1 MAGTYSGDGEN
12 PFKFCAQVSSILS
25 AVAFEAAVKTTDGL
39 RFKGNTRN
47 KTWTTYTTTFKPSAK
62 VRQFKQD
69 VVAKKQ
75 IGNLLKLMN
84 EPSSLLDVDGGNVSW
99 TTYSTNFK
107 PSAKVRQAKQNS
119 VKKKQVDN
127 LIKFMNVNN
136 HDDSSSVEDVEG
148 AEDAENAAE
157 SDDESVSLL
166 EVGGGAKSKGNQ
178 TWTATL
184 ATNFKPSAGERQA
197 KQDVVAKK
205 QIGNLLRLMNEPSSS
220 LLDVNGGNVSWTT
233 YSTNFKPTQETR
245 QAKQDLNKKN
255 QVDNLVKYMN
265 QK

>member
-1 MAGTYSGDGEN
+1 
-12 PFKFCAQVSSILS
+12 
-25 AVAFEAAVKTTDGL
+25 
-39 RFKGNTRN
+39 
-47 KTWTTYTTTFKPSAK
+47 
-62 VRQFKQD
+62 
-69 VVAKKQ
+69 
-75 IGNLLKLMN
+75 
-84 EPSSLLDVDGGNVSW
+84 
-99 TTYSTNFK
+99 
-107 PSAKVRQAKQNS
+107 
-119 VKKKQVDN
+119 
-127 LIKFMNVNN
+127 MNVNN

-166 EVGGGAKSKGNQ
+166 EVGVGAKSKGNQ

-205 QIGNLLRLMNEPSSS
+205 QIGNLLKLMNEPSSS
-220 LLDVNGGNVSWTT
+220 LLDVDGGNVSWTT

>member
-1 MAGTYSGDGEN
+1 
-12 PFKFCAQVSSILS
+12 
-25 AVAFEAAVKTTDGL
+25 
-39 RFKGNTRN
+39 
-47 KTWTTYTTTFKPSAK
+47 
-62 VRQFKQD
+62 
-69 VVAKKQ
+69 
-75 IGNLLKLMN
+75 
-84 EPSSLLDVDGGNVSW
+84 VDGGNVSW

-119 VKKKQVDN
+119 VKKTQVNN

-205 QIGNLLRLMNEPSSS
+205 QIGNLLSLMNEPSSS
-220 LLDVNGGNVSWTT
+220 LLDVDGGNVSWTT

-245 QAKQDLNKKN
+245 QAKQDLNKKK